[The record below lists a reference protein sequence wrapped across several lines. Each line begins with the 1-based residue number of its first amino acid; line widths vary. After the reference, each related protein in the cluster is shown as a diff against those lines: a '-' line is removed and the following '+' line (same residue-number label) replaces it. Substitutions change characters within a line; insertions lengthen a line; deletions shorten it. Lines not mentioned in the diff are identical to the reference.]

1 MEAFTSSKVM
11 SDLKEKEC
19 EEHLTDGSQSFLRT
33 VLITLR
39 IEKPSAKHI
48 KRVRFNS
55 LVEVKFIPRRRK
67 KERGKNKIDVEEDR
81 EEKLYVEGTRA
92 DHTSEQEN
100 DKENNV
106 VFKGTVKVS
115 DRWVFTAT
123 ETSSEIQ
130 TGNSILLCNP
140 VQDSEG
146 NDEEPTNKSSTS
158 AIESDADIAKN
169 GGNHTADEKSDTPR
183 THPEVVKSQTTV
195 RKSYITSKITL
206 GSDYIGNALRLSPTT
221 FPVSPPIQFS
231 EFPARNARK
240 QKFHD
245 LGPKAVWRLE
255 KQAAKFC
262 QEAEALISKVT
273 VKNEQIQSKQKEQP
287 DVVLPGGNYRQT
299 SLNEFISFRK
309 PKSTPDV
316 ASLGKRPS
324 QLDTA
329 YGSLDNGRVASDKPV
344 TRFPY
349 IKNQKQQ
356 SIMDMNQRSSS
367 ELCLPQLLLFDGNG
381 ARSLGAL
388 AKPDGK
394 RESADQRGGEFDKV
408 KQEDSRNGKVF
419 ISYSYGRTKLGF

>member
-1 MEAFTSSKVM
+1 M

-19 EEHLTDGSQSFLRT
+19 EEHLTDGSQSSLRT

-39 IEKPSAKHI
+39 IEKSSAKHI

-55 LVEVKFIPRRRK
+55 LVEVRFIPRRRK
-67 KERGKNKIDVEEDR
+67 KERRKNKIDVEEDK

-106 VFKGTVKVS
+106 VFKGAVKVS
-115 DRWVFTAT
+115 DKWVSTAT

-130 TGNSILLCNP
+130 TGNSRLLCNP

-158 AIESDADIAKN
+158 ATESDAEIAKN
-169 GGNHTADEKSDTPR
+169 GGNHTTDEKSDTPA
-183 THPEVVKSQTTV
+183 THPEVVKSRTTV

-206 GSDYIGNALRLSPTT
+206 GRDYIGDALRLSPTT
-221 FPVSPPIQFS
+221 FPVSLPIQFS

-255 KQAAKFC
+255 KQAAKLC

-273 VKNEQIQSKQKEQP
+273 VKNTQIQSKQKEQP

-299 SLNEFISFRK
+299 SLNEFTASESRK
-309 PKSTPDV
+309 VRQMLHPLENVPV
-316 ASLGKRPS
+316 SLI
-324 QLDTA
+324 QLI
-329 YGSLDNGRVASDKPV
+329 GSLDNGRVASDKPV

-349 IKNQKQQ
+349 IKNKKQQ
-356 SIMDMNQRSSS
+356 SIMDMNQTSSS

-394 RESADQRGGEFDKV
+394 RESADQRDGEFDKV

-419 ISYSYGRTKLGF
+419 ISYSYGRTKLGL